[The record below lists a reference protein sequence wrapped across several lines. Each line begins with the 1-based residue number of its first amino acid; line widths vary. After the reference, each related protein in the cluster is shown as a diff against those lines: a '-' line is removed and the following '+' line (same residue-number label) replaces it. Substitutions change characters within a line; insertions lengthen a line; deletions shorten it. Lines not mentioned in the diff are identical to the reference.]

1 METKEKTLIFGSTLK
16 LIRLEKELTM
26 RKFSDITG
34 ISPAYLCDLEKGY
47 RKGNLETVKTICE
60 KLTLTKEEH
69 KMLMNA
75 FYRDHLSLPEDI
87 IYYLI
92 DNDLLDS
99 IRNIKENDQ
108 HGESVKTLSLNFN
121 QKKN

>member
-1 METKEKTLIFGSTLK
+1 METKEKTLKFGSTLK

-47 RKGNLETVKTICE
+47 RKGNLELVRTICE
-60 KLTLTKEEH
+60 KLTLTKQEH

-75 FYRDHLSLPEDI
+75 YYRDHLSLPEDI

-108 HGESVKTLSLNFN
+108 HGESVKTLSLNLN